1 MYSDSCSFI
10 RPLPASTAL
19 DVIGDVHGEWEALQ
33 QLLHFLGYD
42 ENGRHKHGRKLVFVG
57 DLCDR
62 GPDSPAVL
70 EWVIQAVAAENAF
83 TIIGNHELNL
93 LIDDPKDGSGWYFDN
108 RPQDETYFAPW
119 QHYPKDKRRQ
129 LQETMAQWPL
139 ILQRDDLRI
148 VHAAWLPESIDK
160 LIHCGEKS
168 LIKQYHYWENRFF
181 DDFRQTEWY
190 ESYIQETQQLK
201 TELEDENYT
210 MPFQPGVAH
219 YDLLRSCHNPIRAL
233 TSGIQAL
240 TQQPF
245 YINGR
250 WRFTVR
256 KPWWQQYTDPVA
268 VIIGHY
274 WRSWY
279 GTAGVAEHRKDLFL
293 EPPTHWLGKQQ
304 QVFCVDFSIGAR
316 WRERRN
322 AILPAD
328 SRMHLAALRW
338 PENLIM
344 LNSGKCCPAQRN
356 R

>member
-70 EWVIQAVAAENAF
+70 DWVIQAVAAENAF

-108 RPQDETYFAPW
+108 RPQDETRFAPW

-148 VHAAWLPESIDK
+148 VHAAWLPDSIDK
-160 LIHCGEKS
+160 LIHCSEKS

-181 DDFRQTEWY
+181 DDFHQTEWY

-279 GTAGVAEHRKDLFL
+279 GTAGVAEHRKDLFP
-293 EPPTHWLGKQQ
+293 EPPTHWLG
-304 QVFCVDFSIGAR
+304 
-316 WRERRN
+316 
-322 AILPAD
+322 
-328 SRMHLAALRW
+328 
-338 PENLIM
+338 
-344 LNSGKCCPAQRN
+344 
-356 R
+356 

>member
-42 ENGRHKHGRKLVFVG
+42 ENGRHKYGRKLVFVG

-70 EWVIQAVAAENAF
+70 DWVIQAVAAENAF

-108 RPQDETYFAPW
+108 RPQDETRFAPW

-279 GTAGVAEHRKDLFL
+279 GTAGVAEHRKDLFP

-316 WRERRN
+316 WRERKN

-344 LNSGKCCPAQRN
+344 LNSGKYCPAEHN

>member
-1 MYSDSCSFI
+1 MKYSDLSTFI
-10 RPLPASTAL
+10 RPLPSNTAL

-42 ENGRHKHGRKLVFVG
+42 DYGRHQHGRKLVFVG

-62 GPDSPAVL
+62 GPNSPAVL
-70 EWVIQAVAAENAF
+70 DWVIQASASENAF

-93 LIDDPKDGSGWYFDN
+93 LINDPKDGAGWYFDN
-108 RPQDETYFAPW
+108 RPQDEARFAPW
-119 QHYPKDKRRQ
+119 QHYPAAQRRQ
-129 LQETMAQWPL
+129 LQETIAQWPL

-148 VHAAWLPESIDK
+148 VHAAWLPESINK
-160 LIHCGEKS
+160 LLECSETS
-168 LIKQYHYWENRFF
+168 LVKQYHYWENRFL
-181 DDFRQTEWY
+181 DDFRNTQWY
-190 ESYIQETQQLK
+190 EPYQQEQQQLNK
-201 TELEDENYT
+201 DLENEHYPMT
-210 MPFQPGVAH
+210 FQAGTAH

-233 TSGIQAL
+233 TSGIQAI

-279 GTAGVAEHRKDLFL
+279 GTGVAEHRKELFQ
-293 EPPTHWLGKQQ
+293 EPPTHWLGQQ
-304 QVFCVDFSIGAR
+304 RQVFCVDFSIGAR
-316 WRERRN
+316 WRERKK
-322 AILPAD
+322 AIAVTA
-328 SRMHLAALRW
+328 SQMHLAALRW
-338 PENLIM
+338 PENIIM
-344 LNSGKCCPAQRN
+344 LNNGKYYHGERYL
-356 R
+356 